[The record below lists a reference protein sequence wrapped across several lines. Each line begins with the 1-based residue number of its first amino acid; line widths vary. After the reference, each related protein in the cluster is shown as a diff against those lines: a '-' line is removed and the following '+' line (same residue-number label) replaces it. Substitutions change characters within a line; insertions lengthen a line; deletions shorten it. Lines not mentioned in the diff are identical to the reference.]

1 MSGRKWMTDDQQLE
15 LGVAVLTARR
25 AGASWKMLAN
35 AYARDR
41 VTLWRYAE
49 RAMTQLRT
57 QECNT
62 FLEECNI

>member
-1 MSGRKWMTDDQQLE
+1 MSDDQQLE
-15 LGVAVLTARR
+15 LGVAVLTARK

-35 AYARDR
+35 TYARDR

-49 RAMTQLRT
+49 RALTVLRA
-57 QECNT
+57 QDCNI